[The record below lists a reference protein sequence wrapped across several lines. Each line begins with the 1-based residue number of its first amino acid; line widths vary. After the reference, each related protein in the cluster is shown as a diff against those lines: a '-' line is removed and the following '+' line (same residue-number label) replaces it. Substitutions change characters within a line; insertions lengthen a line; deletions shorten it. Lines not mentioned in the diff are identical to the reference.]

1 MRLTSKTERR
11 RLFIMRNFTK
21 SLLLVASLLLI
32 SGSLWAHHGQGL
44 SFDTAHMWTT
54 WGTIEEFS
62 YINPHP
68 AVKFTRTDKDGKVEH
83 WGAEVSNNP
92 SRLAR
97 VGWTKSRCLASLQPG
112 TRVKLYVGTSLAGGF
127 IGIVELMESEKG
139 ELLCSEREA
148 PIAAVDMDGVP
159 GGYQPTDEDRKQG
172 RPN

>member
-1 MRLTSKTERR
+1 MLNP
-11 RLFIMRNFTK
+11 LAK
-21 SLLLVASLLLI
+21 SVLLLAGLFLVA
-32 SGSLWAHHGQGL
+32 GSLSAHHGQGL
-44 SFDTAHMWTT
+44 SFDTNHMWTT

-68 AVKFTRTDKDGKVEH
+68 AVKFSRTDKNGNVEH

-97 VGWTKSRCLASLQPG
+97 VGWTKSRCLGALMPG
-112 TRVKLYVGTSLAGGF
+112 TRVKLYVGTSLAGGR

-148 PIAAVDMDGVP
+148 PIKAIDLDGVP
-159 GGYQPTDEDRKQG
+159 GGYQPKPEDQKPEQQ
-172 RPN
+172 

>member
-1 MRLTSKTERR
+1 M
-11 RLFIMRNFTK
+11 FVMRNHVTK
-21 SLLLVASLLLI
+21 SLLFVAGLLVV

-44 SFDTAHMWTT
+44 SFDTNHMWTT
-54 WGTIEEFS
+54 WGKIEEFD

-68 AVKFTRTDKDGKVEH
+68 AVKFSRTDKDGNVEH

-112 TRVKLYVGTSLAGGF
+112 TRVKFYVGTSLAGGR

-139 ELLCSEREA
+139 ELLCSERESA
-148 PIAAVDMDGVP
+148 IKAVDLDGVP
-159 GGYQPTDEDRKQG
+159 GGYQPTDADRKQE
-172 RPN
+172 RPENNN